1 MKRFVFGAVLLT
13 ALGLVGMAVGL
24 SLLPDTIPMH
34 YNFAGEVDRMG
45 SKYEV
50 LVIAV
55 IGVVTAAVLLALAAH
70 IQKFTKTEQ
79 EAKVGRS
86 VLAWLAIAMLILFFG
101 LTIWTMYIGYRYVQQ
116 GSSAI
121 SPVDAQVIL
130 KGSAASIGLLL
141 VVLGNFMPKAR
152 QNAIFGLRVPWTM
165 DNETVWMRSQ
175 RFAGIT
181 AVICGFLILLTAIF
195 LPGVGAMIALTVLLT
210 AWVIAAL
217 AVSWKYHKETMTG

>member
-1 MKRFVFGAVLLT
+1 MKKFIFAMVLIT
-13 ALGLVGMAVGL
+13 ALSLTGMAVSL
-24 SLLPDTIPMH
+24 SMLPDTIPMH

-50 LVIAV
+50 LVVAA
-55 IGVVTAAVLLALAAH
+55 IGVIMAAVLLALAAH
-70 IQKFTKTEQ
+70 IQRFTKTEQ

-86 VLAWLAIAMLILFFG
+86 VMAWLAISMLVLFFG
-101 LTIWTMYIGYRYVQQ
+101 ITFWTLYLGYHYVQQ
-116 GSSAI
+116 GSSAV

-130 KGSAASIGLLL
+130 KGSAAFIGLLL

-165 DNETVWMRSQ
+165 DNKTVWMRSQ

-195 LPGVGAMIALTVLLT
+195 LPGVGAMIALTVLVT

-217 AVSWKYHKETMTG
+217 AVSWKYHKEALAG

>member
-13 ALGLVGMAVGL
+13 VLGLVGMAIGL

-34 YNFAGEVDRMG
+34 YNFAGEADRMG

-50 LVIAV
+50 LVVAV
-55 IGVVTAAVLLALAAH
+55 IGVVMAAVLLAMAAH
-70 IQKFTKTEQ
+70 IQRFTKSEQ

-86 VLAWLAIAMLILFFG
+86 VLAWLAIAMLVLFFG
-101 LTIWTMYIGYRYVQQ
+101 LAMWSLYLGYRYVQQ
-116 GSSAI
+116 GSSAV

-130 KGSAASIGLLL
+130 KGSAAFIGLLL

-195 LPGVGAMIALTVLLT
+195 LPGVGAMIAMTVLLT

-217 AVSWKYHKETMTG
+217 AVSWKYHKEALAG